1 MEVALAFSVIFCAA
15 TLIPLVHCYSNEP
28 REYTNTIPI
37 SRRSLLNRRTLA
49 GDFDA
54 VFARDEQ
61 QAVYQ
66 KYLTMA
72 PEILAGI
79 FPAPENDMEKFVQSK
94 YVNEVSPDTDNVMEQ
109 VVGPVDVSN
118 VLLTMSMTD
127 VIVNEV
133 DMLYYGDLAI
143 GTPGQGLTFDIDT
156 GSADLWVPSPWCST
170 CTKNHYD
177 GSQSSTYV
185 DKGRRFA
192 VSYGS
197 GTVYGT
203 TASDTVAIAGTAVQN
218 QTFGVVYRES
228 EDFQEYP
235 NDGIL
240 GMAFGTIAQSR
251 GLTVF
256 ETMMKQGKLKW
267 PCFSVHL
274 ARSQETGSEMCWGC
288 YDPTKAT
295 GPISWFPVSHR
306 VSDGCLLVNVRRQFS
321 IIPGILVHCECLRSI
336 GRFMRP
342 TNWLKPMG
350 AFDVAGQRTTFDEV
364 IISAIDTGTT
374 FCYFPASI
382 AAEIYAQAS
391 FCYLTMMCLQAMAL
405 VCICDYNEHHT
416 GFYTY
421 PCASKVDL
429 RFVFGDVAFLLHP
442 DDFNLGNYCL
452 GLNQAINYS
461 ECMGGIFAMDA
472 TEWPSN
478 LAIIGDEFLKSWYS
492 VYDYSDGGRVGFAPS
507 VNNQ

>member
-1 MEVALAFSVIFCAA
+1 MMEVALAFSVIFCAA

-28 REYTNTIPI
+28 REYTNIIPI

-54 VFARDEQ
+54 VFAREEQ

-66 KYLTMA
+66 KYWTMA

-306 VSDGCLLVNVRRQFS
+306 AYWS
-321 IIPGILVHCECLRSI
+321 I
-336 GRFMRP
+336 
-342 TNWLKPMG
+342 PMS
-350 AFDVAGQRTTFDEV
+350 AFEVAGQRTMFDEV

-382 AAEIYAQAS
+382 AAEIYSQIPGSKDAS
-391 FCYLTMMCLQAMAL
+391 ESYGS
-405 VCICDYNEHHT
+405 

-429 RFVFGDVAFLLHP
+429 GFVFGDVAFRLHP
-442 DDFNLGNYCL
+442 DDFNLGESVYNP
-452 GLNQAINYS
+452 A

>member
-306 VSDGCLLVNVRRQFS
+306 AYWS
-321 IIPGILVHCECLRSI
+321 I
-336 GRFMRP
+336 
-342 TNWLKPMG
+342 PMS
-350 AFDVAGQRTTFDEV
+350 AFDVAGQRTTFDE
-364 IISAIDTGTT
+364 AIDTGTT

-382 AAEIYAQAS
+382 AADIYAQAS
-391 FCYLTMMCLQAMAL
+391 
-405 VCICDYNEHHT
+405 
-416 GFYTY
+416 FYTY

-442 DDFNLGNYCL
+442 DDFNL
-452 GLNQAINYS
+452 AINYS

>member
-1 MEVALAFSVIFCAA
+1 
-15 TLIPLVHCYSNEP
+15 
-28 REYTNTIPI
+28 
-37 SRRSLLNRRTLA
+37 
-49 GDFDA
+49 
-54 VFARDEQ
+54 
-61 QAVYQ
+61 
-66 KYLTMA
+66 MA

-94 YVNEVSPDTDNVMEQ
+94 YVNEVSPDTDHVMEQ

-203 TASDTVAIAGTAVQN
+203 TASDTVAIAGTAVRN

-274 ARSQETGSEMCWGC
+274 ARGQETGSEMCWGC

-306 VSDGCLLVNVRRQFS
+306 AYWS
-321 IIPGILVHCECLRSI
+321 I
-336 GRFMRP
+336 
-342 TNWLKPMG
+342 
-350 AFDVAGQRTTFDEV
+350 
-364 IISAIDTGTT
+364 AIDTGTT

-382 AAEIYAQAS
+382 AAEIYAQIPGSKDAS
-391 FCYLTMMCLQAMAL
+391 ASYGS
-405 VCICDYNEHHT
+405 

-429 RFVFGDVAFLLHP
+429 GFVFGDVAFRLHP
-442 DDFNLGNYCL
+442 DDFNL
-452 GLNQAINYS
+452 AINYS
-461 ECMGGIFAMDA
+461 ECIGGIFAMDA